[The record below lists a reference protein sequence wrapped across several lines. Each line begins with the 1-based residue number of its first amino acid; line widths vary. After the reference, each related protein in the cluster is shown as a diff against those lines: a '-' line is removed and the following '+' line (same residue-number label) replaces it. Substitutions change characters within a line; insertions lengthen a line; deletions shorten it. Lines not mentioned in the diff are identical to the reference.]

1 MTNNHRHTKTIEI
14 AGKPINEASKA
25 LIMIHGRGGS
35 AKDFLLLAN
44 QLKLTDFVIL
54 APQAHH
60 NTWYHYS
67 CMAIPEHNE
76 PWLSSILDILEELLN
91 ELSAKGFKEEDIYFL
106 GFSQGACL
114 SLEFIGRHAKRY
126 GGVVAFTGGFMG
138 DKIQTKNYKG
148 DLKGTPIFIGTGDPD
163 EHIPLER
170 VHETV
175 EILTNM
181 NAAVNLKVY
190 PNKPHLISSAEI
202 EWVNQYIFKN

>member
-14 AGKPINEASKA
+14 AGQPIKEASKA

-35 AKDFLLLAN
+35 AKDFLLLSHQLDVAN
-44 QLKLTDFVIL
+44 FTLL
-54 APQAHH
+54 APQAHN

-67 CMAIPEHNE
+67 CMAIPNHNE
-76 PWLSSILDILEELLN
+76 PWLSSILEILQELLN
-91 ELSAKGFKEEDIYFL
+91 DLMDEGFKEEDIYFL
-106 GFSQGACL
+106 GFSQGACI
-114 SLEFIGRHAKRY
+114 SLEFIGRNATRY

-138 DKIQTKNYKG
+138 DNLNCKHYSG

-175 EILTNM
+175 EILTQM
-181 NAAVNLKVY
+181 NAVVEVKIY
-190 PNKPHLISSAEI
+190 PDKPHIISDAEI
-202 EWVNQYIFKN
+202 ERANQFIFKN

>member
-35 AKDFLLLAN
+35 AKEFLLLAN

-54 APQAHH
+54 APQARH

-67 CMAIPEHNE
+67 CMAIAEHNE

-190 PNKPHLISSAEI
+190 PNKPHVISPAEI
-202 EWVNQYIFKN
+202 EWVNQ